1 MSPPSTTAVGPGQAP
16 STPASRLAR
25 SFVGRLGF
33 LTSYSGLIG
42 ATMVLVAVLVAIFAS
57 AIAPY
62 DLDEQSLESFA
73 APSLAHL
80 LGSDQVGRDI
90 FSRLVYAVRLDLV
103 LAFTAIPIGAGVG
116 IVLGLFGVL
125 SPKLGQLTARLFDV
139 LLGFPTLVLGLTLA
153 FIMGA
158 GFGAVLVAIAVLNI
172 PVFGRLAR
180 GGMLTQMSRDY
191 IVAVQ
196 SLGATRWRI
205 LWRHILPN
213 VSDGLF
219 VAAVIA
225 MADAVFIEGGLS
237 ILGVGIQ
244 PPSASLGSLLQ
255 SGLPYIQ
262 LSPLY
267 VLAPTL
273 ALAWIILGFALLAD
287 AFNERANL

>member
-1 MSPPSTTAVGPGQAP
+1 MSPPSTTVARSSPAA
-16 STPASRLAR
+16 STPASRLALG
-25 SFVGRLGF
+25 FVGRLGF
-33 LTSYSGLIG
+33 LRSYSGLIG
-42 ATMVLVAVLVAIFAS
+42 ATMVLVAILIAIFAPV
-57 AIAPY
+57 IAPY

-73 APSLAHL
+73 APSFEHL

-90 FSRLVYAVRLDLV
+90 FSRLIYAVRLDLV
-103 LAFTAIPIGAGVG
+103 LAFTAIPIGAGIG
-116 IVLGLFGVL
+116 IVFGLFGVL

-191 IVAVQ
+191 IIAVQ

-213 VSDGLF
+213 ISDGLF

-287 AFNERANL
+287 AFNERAYL

>member
-1 MSPPSTTAVGPGQAP
+1 MSAP
-16 STPASRLAR
+16 STNLSPQANTVATRLSATLGR
-25 SFVGRLGF
+25 RLGF
-33 LTSYSGLIG
+33 LGSHAGRIG
-42 ATMVLVAVLVAIFAS
+42 GAMVLIAILVAIFAPP
-57 AIAPY
+57 IAPY
-62 DLDEQSLESFA
+62 GLDEQSIDSFA
-73 APSLAHL
+73 PPSLVHL
-80 LGSDQVGRDI
+80 LGTDQVGRDI
-90 FSRLVYAVRLDLV
+90 FSRLVFAVRLELL
-103 LAFTAIPIGAGVG
+103 LAFCAIPIGAGIG
-116 IVLGLFGVL
+116 IVLGLSGIL
-125 SPKLGQLTARLFDV
+125 SPALGQVTARLFDI
-139 LLGFPTLVLGLTLA
+139 LLGFPTLVLGMTLA

-158 GFGAVLVAIAVLNI
+158 GFGAVLIAILVLNI

-191 IVAVQ
+191 VVAVQ

-205 LWRHILPN
+205 LWRHVLPN
-213 VSDGLF
+213 IREGLF
-219 VAAVIA
+219 VAAVVA

-244 PPSASLGSLLQ
+244 PPNASLGSLLQ

-287 AFNERANL
+287 AFNEGVDQ